1 LAVTQISDLSS
12 AVKTKFIKKLR
23 DKIKGQDAFTK
34 YASSGKMER
43 GEGDTVTWNRLLRL
57 ARQTTYNLVETDVS
71 ITEKE
76 FVSNKLSASIG
87 YMGDAVK
94 LTTAAKQTSI
104 IDDETYS
111 DEVADQII
119 RSREYVGLKEISRY
133 GLHHRVDNDATY
145 EVNATVT
152 TATST
157 TVFGS
162 STLTENDNHWGE
174 DTAKVGYC
182 CGTNPE
188 AANYDNSSL
197 ITDFDLTGGTPENKC
212 VTLAFPQNNS
222 TSTKFHIVRGTGI
235 VVTDKLTCA
244 ALARVAGL
252 GELLQWKR
260 FPGGIYRGFI
270 DPGQHADLMTD
281 STYASIV
288 TGVEGLKELAR
299 YQVFRAY
306 GIELTVVP
314 DVFREDADGTE
325 NTAGAVHSAPIF
337 GADSYNITRWSDGE
351 GAFGVKT
358 NFLNKADS
366 GNLFGFVNWIVWSSM
381 SAVKTL
387 NATNICVLM
396 TGATAQAVV
405 V

>member
-1 LAVTQISDLSS
+1 MAVTQISDLSS

-43 GEGDTVTWNRLLRL
+43 GEGDTVRWNRLLRL
-57 ARQTTYNLVETDVS
+57 ARQTSYNLAETDVS

-76 FVSNKLSASIG
+76 FISNKVEASIG

-133 GLHHRVDNDATY
+133 GLHHRVDNDSDY

-157 TVFGS
+157 TSFAS
-162 STLTENDNHWGE
+162 STLTQNQYHWGQ

-197 ITDFDLTGGTPENKC
+197 ITNFNSTTAT
-212 VTLAFPQNNS
+212 TLAFPQNNS

-235 VVTDKLTCA
+235 LTTDKLTCA

-314 DVFREDADGTE
+314 DVFREDVDGTE
-325 NTAGAVHSAPIF
+325 NTAGVVHNAPIF
-337 GADSYNITRWSDGE
+337 GADSYNITRWSEGE
-351 GAFGVKT
+351 GEFGVKT
-358 NFLNKADS
+358 NFISKADS
-366 GNLFGFVNWIVWSSM
+366 GNLFGFINWIVWSSM
-381 SAVKTL
+381 SAAKTL
-387 NATNICVLM
+387 NATNVCVLM

-405 V
+405 L

>member
-43 GEGDTVTWNRLLRL
+43 GEGDTVRWNRLLRL
-57 ARQTTYNLVETDVS
+57 ARQTSYNLAETDVS

-76 FVSNKLSASIG
+76 FISNKVEASIG

-133 GLHHRVDNDATY
+133 GLHHRVDNDSDY

-157 TVFGS
+157 TSFAS
-162 STLTENDNHWGE
+162 STLTQNQYHWGQ

-197 ITDFDLTGGTPENKC
+197 ITNFNSTTAT
-212 VTLAFPQNNS
+212 TLAFPQNNS

-235 VVTDKLTCA
+235 LTTDKLTCA

-314 DVFREDADGTE
+314 DVFREDVDGTE
-325 NTAGAVHSAPIF
+325 NTAGVVHNAPIF
-337 GADSYNITRWSDGE
+337 GADSYNITRWSEGE
-351 GAFGVKT
+351 GEFGVKT
-358 NFLNKADS
+358 NFISKADS
-366 GNLFGFVNWIVWSSM
+366 GNLFGFINWIVWSSM
-381 SAVKTL
+381 SAAKTL
-387 NATNICVLM
+387 NATNVCVLM

-405 V
+405 L